1 MTLEENKAI
10 VRRFYE
16 AFGENDLA
24 ALKDVLAPD
33 VEQYGHSATT
43 PQNREEILQGIRM
56 WNEAFS
62 DSFYTI
68 EEQLAEGDKVA
79 TRVGFRSTHSLGEFM
94 GLPPSGK
101 QITVKGMSIERI
113 KDGQIV
119 ERRISYDQMGIMQ
132 QLGLVPT
139 M

>member
-1 MTLEENKAI
+1 MSTEQYKAI

-16 AFGENDLA
+16 AFGNNDYA
-24 ALKDVLAPD
+24 ALEDVLAPD
-33 VEQYGHSATT
+33 VKQYGHSATT

-68 EEQLAEGDKVA
+68 EEQLAEGDRVA
-79 TRVGFRSTHSLGEFM
+79 TRGGFQSTHSLGEFM
-94 GLPPSGK
+94 GLPATGK
-101 QITVKGMSIERI
+101 QITVKGITIEQI
-113 KDGQIV
+113 KDGKIV
-119 ERRISYDQMGIMQ
+119 ERRVSYDQMGIMQ

>member
-1 MTLEENKAI
+1 MTLEQNKAV

-16 AFGENDLA
+16 AFGKNDLA
-24 ALKDVLAPD
+24 AIEAVLASD
-33 VEQYGHSATT
+33 MKAYGHSATT
-43 PQNREEILQGIRM
+43 PQNREEMLQGIRV
-56 WNEAFS
+56 WHEAFS
-62 DSFYTI
+62 DSFYTV
-68 EEQLAEGDKVA
+68 EEQLAEGDRVA
-79 TRVGFRSTHSLGEFM
+79 TRVAFRSTHSLGDFM

-101 QITVKGMSIERI
+101 QITVRGISIERI
-113 KDGQIV
+113 QDGKIV